1 MQEMMMIETYSGGSN
16 LILSSYL
23 IFLKVNPMYIIEKKI
38 QLILIK
44 NSSREI
50 FNSSLT
56 FLIRYVKI
64 TRRTSSNQFQL
75 R

>member
-1 MQEMMMIETYSGGSN
+1 MIDTYSGGSN
-16 LILSSYL
+16 FIVSLYSMFS
-23 IFLKVNPMYIIEKKI
+23 KVNPMYIVEKKI

-44 NSSREI
+44 NSSREM